1 MRSSCLVSS
10 FRNFAV
16 CVFCV
21 WSKPTARS
29 AAATT
34 RQGGPLHKVVSVTP
48 PQTINDATFEAFRK
62 QMNEAANALP
72 SNVGSAGAQRAP
84 LRYVKDASGWKI
96 GGYIGGGDTQ

>member
-1 MRSSCLVSS
+1 LLFAS
-10 FRNFAV
+10 FAYGQNQPRGQQPPPPA
-16 CVFCV
+16 
-21 WSKPTARS
+21 KA
-29 AAATT
+29 
-34 RQGGPLHKVVSVTP
+34 GPYKVVSVTP

>member
-34 RQGGPLHKVVSVTP
+34 PKAGPYKVVSVTP
-48 PQTINDATFEAFRK
+48 QQTINDATFEAFRK
-62 QMNEAANALP
+62 QMNEAASALP
-72 SNVGSAGAQRAP
+72 SNVGSAGAQRSP